1 MTQPLASSATNAHGA
16 GGALGRALLVLGIAL
31 FPPGITLPL
40 LETARFVFFR
50 ETYSVLE
57 TLQALWINA
66 EYGLAVLL
74 GAFSVATPIAKAALL
89 LRLHLARPGEVR
101 PRTLAFVNALGKWS
115 LTEVVVVAA
124 IIVLWSS
131 DGFSHAAS
139 LPGLWIFAASAACLM
154 LAAGR
159 ITRGLEHAAA
169 PGKP

>member
-1 MTQPLASSATNAHGA
+1 M
-16 GGALGRALLVLGIAL
+16 
-31 FPPGITLPL
+31 
-40 LETARFVFFR
+40 
-50 ETYSVLE
+50 
-57 TLQALWINA
+57 
-66 EYGLAVLL
+66 
-74 GAFSVATPIAKAALL
+74 
-89 LRLHLARPGEVR
+89 
-101 PRTLAFVNALGKWS
+101 S

>member
-1 MTQPLASSATNAHGA
+1 MTRSLVSPATNAHGA

-31 FPPGITLPL
+31 FPLGLTLPL
-40 LETARFVFFR
+40 METARFVVLR

-57 TLQALWINA
+57 TLHALWVND
-66 EYGLAVLL
+66 EFGLALLL
-74 GAFSVATPIAKAALL
+74 GIFSVGTPIAKAGLL
-89 LRLHLARPGEVR
+89 IRLHLAPPGTFR

-115 LTEVVVVAA
+115 LTEVLVVAA

-159 ITRGLEHAAA
+159 ITAGLKVRARARQD
-169 PGKP
+169 